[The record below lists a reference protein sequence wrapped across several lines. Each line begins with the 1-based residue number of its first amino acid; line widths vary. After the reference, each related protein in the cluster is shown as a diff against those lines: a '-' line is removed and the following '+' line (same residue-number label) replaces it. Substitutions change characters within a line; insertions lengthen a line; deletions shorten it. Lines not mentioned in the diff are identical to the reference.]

1 MSKTETTGK
10 DGSSNPSHVP
20 VAVYGTNG
28 CAHTQKVRRFL
39 DRLGIPYAYRNMED
53 DLAAARQVRWWT
65 GGSLSHPT
73 VQIGGQILVE
83 PSLNELNWT
92 LDKFGIT

>member
-1 MSKTETTGK
+1 MFTSG
-10 DGSSNPSHVP
+10 PSHQGRPSNVK
-20 VAVYGTNG
+20 VEVYGTNW
-28 CAHTQKVRRFL
+28 CADTQKVRRHL
-39 DRLGIPYAYRNMED
+39 DRQGVPYAYRNMED

-83 PSLNELNWT
+83 PSLNELDWA
-92 LDKFGIT
+92 LDNFGIT